1 MQTNIEPLK
10 VGAVLFPEFE
20 LLDVYGPLEMLGLL
34 RERVSI
40 TMLAEKP
47 GEIPS
52 GQGPKG
58 VADVS
63 LADVYGLDL
72 LLVPGGWGTR
82 TEVHNQP
89 FLDLLRA
96 RAQEARFVASVC
108 TGSALLARTGIL
120 DGKRATSNKLAFAW
134 VTTQGPK
141 VTWIR
146 EARWVEDGVIF
157 TSSGVSAGMDMTLGL
172 IERIFSRA
180 VSINVA
186 RLAEYRWQDDS
197 SIDPFAALAEAKQT
211 VG

>member
-52 GQGPKG
+52 GQGPEG

-108 TGSALLARTGIL
+108 TGSAL
-120 DGKRATSNKLAFAW
+120 
-134 VTTQGPK
+134 
-141 VTWIR
+141 
-146 EARWVEDGVIF
+146 
-157 TSSGVSAGMDMTLGL
+157 
-172 IERIFSRA
+172 
-180 VSINVA
+180 
-186 RLAEYRWQDDS
+186 
-197 SIDPFAALAEAKQT
+197 
-211 VG
+211 